1 MKIAICCKKD
11 CKNYTNNVLLY
22 DFPSPNSN
30 KFNVT
35 IVERSI
41 INCCLFLDCDLN
53 YSIFSKKNFFVF
65 PILKEF
71 ETLTYQVDKR
81 QVQIPPEI
89 LLIQKDL
96 DTTTP
101 LTLTQAKRGE
111 AIEVNF
117 KILDILC
124 KLLVLTK
131 MNSVDRCHEIEF

>member
-1 MKIAICCKKD
+1 M
-11 CKNYTNNVLLY
+11 
-22 DFPSPNSN
+22 
-30 KFNVT
+30 
-35 IVERSI
+35 
-41 INCCLFLDCDLN
+41 
-53 YSIFSKKNFFVF
+53 
-65 PILKEF
+65 
-71 ETLTYQVDKR
+71 TYQVDRR

-117 KILDILC
+117 KILDILY

-131 MNSVDRCHEIEF
+131 MDSVDRCHEIEF

>member
-1 MKIAICCKKD
+1 MPFSLNI
-11 CKNYTNNVLLY
+11 
-22 DFPSPNSN
+22 
-30 KFNVT
+30 
-35 IVERSI
+35 
-41 INCCLFLDCDLN
+41 LDCDLN

-96 DTTTP
+96 DTTAP
-101 LTLTQAKRGE
+101 LTLTQVKRGE

-117 KILDILC
+117 KILDILY
-124 KLLVLTK
+124 KL
-131 MNSVDRCHEIEF
+131 NEFSGQML